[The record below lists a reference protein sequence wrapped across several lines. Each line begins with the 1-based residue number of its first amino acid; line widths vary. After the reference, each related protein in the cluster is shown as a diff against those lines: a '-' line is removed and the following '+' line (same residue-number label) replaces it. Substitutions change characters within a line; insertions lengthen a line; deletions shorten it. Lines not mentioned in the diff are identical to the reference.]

1 MRFFILFCGL
11 LAAHNLS
18 ASGQCPLTVPTQG
31 VPFYSDLYG
40 SPSSEMIGIINA
52 RITAEESNL
61 RAALAELQAQHEK
74 VVRIWPGKVSE
85 HVVILED
92 VPAALFGGRNIATR
106 RTFRFWFAAAVLTC
120 VQLEYTARDLLDPF
134 RWVQKTAWLD
144 PKNLEMQFN
153 AAGYLPSDTDER
165 PDRIADMAPHLR
177 VEALERM
184 TAYLREARYSVEM
197 QMTRAEAE
205 TFKQQD
211 NMVK

>member
-1 MRFFILFCGL
+1 MRFFLLLGFL
-11 LAAHNLS
+11 AVQDLAA
-18 ASGQCPLTVPTQG
+18 AGQCPLTVPAQ
-31 VPFYSDLYG
+31 VPFYADLYG
-40 SPSSEMIGIINA
+40 SSSAEVIGIVNA
-52 RITAEESNL
+52 RISAQETNL
-61 RAALAELQAQHEK
+61 RTALSELQAQHEK
-74 VVRIWPGKVSE
+74 VVRIWPGRVTE

-92 VPAALFGGRNIATR
+92 VPSTIFAGRDIATR
-106 RTFRFWFAAAVLTC
+106 RTFRFWFAGAVLTC
-120 VQLEYTARDLLDPF
+120 VQLEYVARDLLDPF

-144 PKNLEMQFN
+144 PGNLEMQFSV
-153 AAGYLPSDTDER
+153 AGYLPSDTDTR

-197 QMTRAEAE
+197 QMTRAEAD